1 MLGLCNTM
9 LKSSAVPRFGAREFV
24 PFYDD
29 ETQLQVFHLAN
40 PTIMKRS

>member
-9 LKSSAVPRFGAREFV
+9 LKSSAVPSGARQLV

-29 ETQLQVFHLAN
+29 ETQTAGISL
-40 PTIMKRS
+40 S